1 MSGLFG
7 SDYLTCRLAATPKTR
22 PTTDL
27 LTRAQRW
34 CASVARTVGT
44 P

>member
-7 SDYLTCRLAATPKTR
+7 SGYLTCRLAATPKTR

-27 LTRAQRW
+27 L
-34 CASVARTVGT
+34 
-44 P
+44 